1 MEVRQQNSKSYG
13 PKKVKDEKPT
23 ICPNSW
29 DAESS
34 DMDADVRKGAEERA
48 QVGWRE
54 EIADMGPE
62 MSRVR
67 NLVIIWE
74 NQMLTE
80 RF

>member
-34 DMDADVRKGAEERA
+34 DMDADVRMGAEARA
-48 QVGWRE
+48 QVG
-54 EIADMGPE
+54 
-62 MSRVR
+62 
-67 NLVIIWE
+67 
-74 NQMLTE
+74 
-80 RF
+80 